1 MAVVRTTVDVVVQPS
16 RSRSSWNSPNNCC
29 GNPMTGMMRKN
40 RKRWTCRPSAACR
53 PLDLGCQWTVPTRVE
68 RPSVSKPERSAARRQ
83 RRRPSQSQPQ
93 PYVDG
98 RFPGQA
104 SAWTALLRRSQP
116 AWLFPPCA
124 LPHERLAG
132 KPLTRSMSLGTRS
145 GALGVPTVRSRGVR
159 GATPRLSTRTAPAGA
174 RETDGPRLAAGAVWS
189 SDRR

>member
-1 MAVVRTTVDVVVQPS
+1 MAVVRTTVDVVVHRSQRPP
-16 RSRSSWNSPNNCC
+16 RSRSSWNSSNSCC

-83 RRRPSQSQPQ
+83 RRRPSRSQPQ

-98 RFPGQA
+98 RFPGRETTH
-104 SAWTALLRRSQP
+104 SLGELRH
-116 AWLFPPCA
+116 AHA
-124 LPHERLAG
+124 RLADAEW
-132 KPLTRSMSLGTRS
+132 GTRS
-145 GALGVPTVRSRGVR
+145 PHGAVAWGSGRSP
-159 GATPRLSTRTAPAGA
+159 PRLSTRTAPAGA
-174 RETDGPRLAAGAVWS
+174 RETDAPRLAAGAVWS